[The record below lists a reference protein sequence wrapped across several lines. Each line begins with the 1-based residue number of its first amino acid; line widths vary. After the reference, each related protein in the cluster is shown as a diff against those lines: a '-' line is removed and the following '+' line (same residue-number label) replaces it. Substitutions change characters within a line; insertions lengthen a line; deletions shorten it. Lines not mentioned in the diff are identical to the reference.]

1 MMSYHCPFFTCKTP
15 GGASATDGS
24 GRCEIKAG
32 VGQGRAGMSYQFEF
46 LQILSWHVTVTLYRE
61 GGSVEQRLGGHHCI
75 VPRLG

>member
-32 VGQGRAGMSYQFEF
+32 VGQGRAGMSFTFEF
-46 LQILSWHVTVTLYRE
+46 LQQVFSFHVTVTYCL
-61 GGSVEQRLGGHHCI
+61 GGSVEQRPGGYHCV